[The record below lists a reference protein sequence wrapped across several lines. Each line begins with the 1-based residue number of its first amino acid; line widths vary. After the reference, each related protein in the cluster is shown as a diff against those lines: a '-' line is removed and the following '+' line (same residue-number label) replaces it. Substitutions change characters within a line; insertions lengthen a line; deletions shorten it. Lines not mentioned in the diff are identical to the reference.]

1 MKISTL
7 TIRLDK
13 DLDAL
18 LSRASKQS
26 GRSKSEVAREALR
39 RQLRIV
45 QFESLRR
52 KAMPFAEARGYLTD
66 EDVFREIS

>member
-1 MKISTL
+1 M
-7 TIRLDK
+7 RLDK
-13 DLDAL
+13 ELNAL

-26 GRSKSEVAREALR
+26 GKSKSEVAREALQ
-39 RQLRIV
+39 RQLRLV

>member
-1 MKISTL
+1 MKVSTL

-13 DLDAL
+13 ELNAL

-26 GRSKSEVAREALR
+26 GKSKSEVAREALQ
-39 RQLRIV
+39 RQLRVV
-45 QFESLRR
+45 QFDSLRR

>member
-1 MKISTL
+1 MKGSTL

-13 DLDAL
+13 ELNAL

-26 GRSKSEVAREALR
+26 GKSKSEVAREALQ
-39 RQLRIV
+39 RQLRLV

-66 EDVFREIS
+66 DDVLREIS